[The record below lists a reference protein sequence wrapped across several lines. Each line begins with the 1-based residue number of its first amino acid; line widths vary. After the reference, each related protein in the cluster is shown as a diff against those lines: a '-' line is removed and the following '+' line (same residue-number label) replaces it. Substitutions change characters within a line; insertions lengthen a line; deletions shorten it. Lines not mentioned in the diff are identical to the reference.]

1 MAEPTSTTA
10 AREQA
15 GERAARNTIV
25 RATGDILGKLA
36 SLVLFAALG
45 RSVGESGL
53 GVFVFAFAWVEIA
66 TMPIGLGLDR
76 YYLRRVAKDRSRVDE
91 LVGLL
96 ALKLKRA
103 IPVVAASLGA
113 VMLLGYEGE
122 TRTAIFVLTPG
133 LLMDSAARTIYSVFM
148 GYERNE
154 LLALTRVVQ
163 RFSAAGMGLTAL
175 AMGFGVVAVTAT
187 YTAGTAIALLVAVAL
202 LRRHIGAIPLR
213 IVPGIRRALARGSL
227 PFGAQDFLG
236 VLLARIDAVL
246 LSLLATTA
254 AVGRYGAAY
263 RLLESTFFLT
273 VAIAGAFAAM
283 FTYLSHDTEPTI
295 RAAFQRSIKLSLA
308 VMVPLAVG
316 FAVLA
321 EPFAQL
327 IYGREFASA
336 APALRLLA
344 PAVVLISLVYLS
356 SSLIVSRG
364 SPNTMVAAVGGMV
377 TLNVCLNLVLIPQYS
392 DRGAAIA
399 MLATEV
405 VAAPVVLAIAARRAG
420 GVNWKSVLAGPVLAG
435 AAMSAPMLVLEGN
448 PAAAVGAG
456 GVVYFV
462 VLLALERLISP
473 MDLAFVGNMV
483 RRRLPSRL
491 AG

>member
-1 MAEPTSTTA
+1 
-10 AREQA
+10 
-15 GERAARNTIV
+15 
-25 RATGDILGKLA
+25 
-36 SLVLFAALG
+36 
-45 RSVGESGL
+45 
-53 GVFVFAFAWVEIA
+53 
-66 TMPIGLGLDR
+66 
-76 YYLRRVAKDRSRVDE
+76 
-91 LVGLL
+91 
-96 ALKLKRA
+96 
-103 IPVVAASLGA
+103 
-113 VMLLGYEGE
+113 
-122 TRTAIFVLTPG
+122 
-133 LLMDSAARTIYSVFM
+133 
-148 GYERNE
+148 
-154 LLALTRVVQ
+154 
-163 RFSAAGMGLTAL
+163 
-175 AMGFGVVAVTAT
+175 
-187 YTAGTAIALLVAVAL
+187 
-202 LRRHIGAIPLR
+202 
-213 IVPGIRRALARGSL
+213 
-227 PFGAQDFLG
+227 
-236 VLLARIDAVL
+236 
-246 LSLLATTA
+246 
-254 AVGRYGAAY
+254 VGRYGAAY

-364 SPNTMVAAVGGMV
+364 SPTTMVAAVGGMV